1 MRYKNEQAATSGD
14 NDNIIEWVFPVFKNI
29 FQHNLL
35 YEDGMKFRVDDQL
48 AACLRIHTPS
58 KKRHKFRCFIVP
70 EDAIALWLNRSMPH
84 LNLHSANIM
93 VAPRQR

>member
-1 MRYKNEQAATSGD
+1 MNKL
-14 NDNIIEWVFPVFKNI
+14 IIVGIMMLSLNGCSLLFAKNI

-58 KKRHKFRCFIVP
+58 KKRHKLRCFIVP
-70 EDAIALWLNRSMPH
+70 EDAIALWLNRAMPH
-84 LNLHSANIM
+84 LNLHKANIM